1 MDVCNF
7 TVGPNPD
14 RKLEEPGTGGNNG
27 VSFAKSFMTYEF
39 PQFSD

>member
-14 RKLEEPGTGGNNG
+14 RKLEESGTGGNNG
-27 VSFAKSFMTYEF
+27 VSSANNYGQKNFFF
-39 PQFSD
+39 QL

>member
-14 RKLEEPGTGGNNG
+14 RKLEESGTGGNNG
-27 VSFAKSFMTYEF
+27 VSSAKSFMTYEF